1 MNRCVKVFY
10 IHLSLQWVS
19 RCKKA
24 NINLKSVH
32 WINVCVRVLS
42 VTVLLYLC
50 NQSLKSTN
58 LKPDVFKFIIFWS
71 CSLEMS
77 AYTSDTADIYLC
89 FCCAHKSEDIWC
101 RLLTPYSRW
110 ILRKFVDICETLVM
124 NEDEWARFLQSE
136 HHLCCVCFFLCILH
150 HVICAQKGCGPHA
163 VNLLCA
169 YWL

>member
-1 MNRCVKVFY
+1 M
-10 IHLSLQWVS
+10 S
-19 RCKKA
+19 A

-42 VTVLLYLC
+42 VMVLLYLC

-101 RLLTPYSRW
+101 R
-110 ILRKFVDICETLVM
+110 
-124 NEDEWARFLQSE
+124 
-136 HHLCCVCFFLCILH
+136 
-150 HVICAQKGCGPHA
+150 HA
-163 VNLLCA
+163 VCAAQCSSHRTPGGFWESLSISVKPSWWMSLFHSLVSYKVNIICVAFVFFMYPASCDLCSERL
-169 YWL
+169 WPSRS